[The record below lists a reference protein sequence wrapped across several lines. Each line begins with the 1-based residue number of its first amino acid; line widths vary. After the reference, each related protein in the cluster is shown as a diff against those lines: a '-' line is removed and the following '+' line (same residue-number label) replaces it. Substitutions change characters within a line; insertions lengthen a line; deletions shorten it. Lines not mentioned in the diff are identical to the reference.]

1 MLKAK
6 QKIYVL
12 DTNIILSDP
21 RSMGEFDN
29 NIVLI
34 PSAVLEELDNHKKDK
49 GETGWAAREAARFLE
64 KYRKKGKLRD
74 GIKTANGGIIC
85 VSDHVDT
92 TGMPT
97 SWDLKKLDNQ
107 ILGTALYYHNA
118 KVYGKD
124 KPVILVTNDTNL
136 RIKADQIGLPAEEY
150 RHERVED
157 DVIEYTG
164 RSEIYVPD
172 KEFVRFCQGKEIKPE
187 GTDGYGFPFAEEIF
201 ENEFF
206 IVHSNITGGTKL
218 ARIKKGMLTQLVTEK
233 ETPYG
238 VMSRNAGQKFAIEAL
253 LAPADEIPLVILKG
267 SAGSAKTF
275 LTLACGLEQTMEQDV
290 YRRITITRANVEF
303 DKDIGAL
310 PGDEQEKINPLL
322 RGAIDNLELL
332 VDANGVVGSEEYD
345 EDELKA
351 KVRYLFDHGYISAEA
366 LGFIRGRSLTRQIL
380 FVDEAQNTTQ
390 GQMRAILTRAG
401 KGTKVVIAGD
411 LGQIDNWTQV
421 NRHTCGLAYAMK
433 IMRGDPLCA
442 VVGFNQE
449 NETTRSAL
457 AARVASIIEKE
468 EHT

>member
-1 MLKAK
+1 METN
-6 QKIYVL
+6 QKVFVL
-12 DTNIILSDP
+12 DTNVLLSDP
-21 RSMGEFDN
+21 RSIGEFAN

-34 PSAVLEELDNHKKDK
+34 PIAVLEELDNHKKDK
-49 GETGWAAREAARFLE
+49 GETGWAAREAARVLE
-64 KYRKKGKLRD
+64 EYRKKGKLRD
-74 GIKTANGGIIC
+74 GIRTIDGGLIC
-85 VSDHVDT
+85 VSDNVDMS
-92 TGMPT
+92 GLPLV
-97 SWDLKKLDNQ
+97 WDQKKIDNQ
-107 ILGTALYYHNA
+107 ILGTALYYHRA
-118 KVYGKD
+118 KVYGRN

-136 RIKADQIGLPAEEY
+136 RLKADTMGLSAEEY
-150 RHERVED
+150 KHERVED

-164 RSEIYVPD
+164 RSEIYVPN
-172 KEFVRFCQGKEIKPE
+172 KEFIHFCQGDVIKPE
-187 GTDGYGFPFAEEIF
+187 GTDKDGYPYVEEIF

-206 IVHSNITGGTKL
+206 IVHNDTTGGTKL
-218 ARIKKGMLTQLVTEK
+218 AKIKKGMLTQLVTEK

-253 LAPADEIPLVILKG
+253 LAPADEVPLVILKG

-275 LTLACGLEQTMEQDV
+275 LTLACGLEQTMEQDI

-345 EDELKA
+345 EDELKE

-380 FVDEAQNTTQ
+380 FVDEAQNTTP

-442 VVGFNQE
+442 IVGFSQE

-457 AARVASIIEKE
+457 AARVASIIERE